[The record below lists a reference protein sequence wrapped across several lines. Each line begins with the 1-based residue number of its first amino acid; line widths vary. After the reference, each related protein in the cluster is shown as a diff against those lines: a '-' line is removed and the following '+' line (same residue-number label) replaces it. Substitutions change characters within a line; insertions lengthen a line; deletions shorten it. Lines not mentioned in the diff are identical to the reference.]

1 MVKNGN
7 NVYQVSSL
15 FLLTPVFNNQ
25 LECEGLN
32 KKLRKC
38 THVHTCR
45 DTQNIP

>member
-1 MVKNGN
+1 MVKKGN
-7 NVYQVSSL
+7 NFYQVSL

-32 KKLRKC
+32 KKFRKY
-38 THVHTCR
+38 THVHTCK